1 MMMMMILTLHWCV
14 LIDVCICSERDGR
27 VCKDR
32 DDVSR
37 QGTRDVHAVLSLS
50 PQSVWTRWLAG
61 LSVSLSLSV
70 SRCLSV
76 YVFVWLFVCEHKL
89 MLIICSDSVVKV
101 VLLFSS
107 VLCVCLFVNTITLEP
122 FEISSWKFYRSKI
135 WAEART
141 SSKMAAFCC
150 TVAHGGDDLT
160 SLIASVSV
168 VYHWSAP
175 ARVTCRLRTMIQVF
189 GISCQLQCNPRETS
203 WILSDC

>member
-1 MMMMMILTLHWCV
+1 VTPNREWAPCEALFVKLLWPLVWDTVYTWSDSWHCLVAAAADDMMMMMMMILTLHWCV

-107 VLCVCLFVNTITLEP
+107 VLCVCLFINTITLEP
-122 FEISSWKFYRSKI
+122 FEVSSWKFYRSKI
-135 WAEART
+135 WSET
-141 SSKMAAFCC
+141 WTNSKMAAFCC
-150 TVAHGGDDLT
+150 TVARGVMTALPIG
-160 SLIASVSV
+160 
-168 VYHWSAP
+168 W
-175 ARVTCRLRTMIQVF
+175 
-189 GISCQLQCNPRETS
+189 
-203 WILSDC
+203 